1 VVFDTFEEMIHVR
14 IFHGSITKPF
24 TGDSYRELGGF
35 LGGHVAVQVYD
46 RVYGFYYADRNKIH
60 IIPNKRAKSSIFQNQ
75 SLQEWEDIV
84 QLKKETVISIPA
96 TEEEMQ
102 WLKAYYEQNVLDPE
116 CDYSFWGERC
126 ASNCHRLLTKLG
138 KVRPGS
144 RFLKAFY
151 PGQLIYVLKKEA
163 KKNGYTINTK
173 PGDQRRIWA

>member
-24 TGDSYRELGGF
+24 NGDSYRELGGF

-84 QLKKETVISIPA
+84 QLKKETVVSIPA